1 MVRFQSGHCWY
12 GVACLLLALV
22 AVGAGCDTQGEQDA
36 FAERASRAPSGFT
49 ETDANGRVLSEDT
62 DDWNTSPV
70 YLGVIRVSPAFP
82 NPTAGDF
89 VTIPVTI
96 TQFNAVRGRLIL
108 RGFNSSDALVGL
120 DDIPGDIG
128 GASFTFAPGL
138 LGRRGLQRVFIFDS
152 GGEIVSYGDVMIE

>member
-1 MVRFQSGHCWY
+1 MVRFQTDCCWY
-12 GVACLLLALV
+12 GIPCMLLALV
-22 AVGAGCDTQGEQDA
+22 AVWSGCDTQGEQDA

-49 ETDANGRVLSEDT
+49 QTDASGRVISEDT

-70 YLGVIRVSPAFP
+70 YLGIVRISPARP

-89 VTIPVTI
+89 VTIPVSI
-96 TQFNAVRGRLIL
+96 IEFNAVRGRLVL
-108 RGFNSSDALVGL
+108 RGFNSSDALVLL

-138 LGRRGLQRVFIFDS
+138 LGRKGLQRVFIFDQ
-152 GGEIVSYGDVMIE
+152 GGEIVSYGDIMIE